1 MNKELKDTLTKVTN
15 RLMDERIT
23 KFIKIAQ
30 SRGEKKAEEFLLEV
44 LLLHQTSKQLTN
56 NDLVTLM
63 MGVTT
68 IAISRPNLMKDVSIL
83 IGIMLKREV
92 EKEDE

>member
-1 MNKELKDTLTKVTN
+1 
-15 RLMDERIT
+15 MDERIT